1 MKKRFLLVSLL
12 VLFALVLSSCTST
25 TISTKQPFSASVS
38 FPAEGTYQILGRVD
52 FTPSQ
57 GSAGY
62 IDFLTYAKT
71 IYPDTDDIVNIIVD
85 SENSYEMTASPY
97 GNDSRLVSSSYM
109 MSGIAIAYTEY
120 ENLL

>member
-1 MKKRFLLVSLL
+1 MKKRFILISFL
-12 VLFALVLSSCTST
+12 VLFVLILSSCTT
-25 TISTKQPFSASVS
+25 TTLTTKQPFSASVS

-85 SENSYEMTASPY
+85 SENSYEVTTNPY
-97 GNDSRLVSSSYM
+97 GPDSRLISSSYM
-109 MSGIAIAYTEY
+109 MSGIAIAFTE
-120 ENLL
+120 

>member
-85 SENSYEMTASPY
+85 SENTYELTASLY
-97 GNDSRLVSSSYM
+97 GSESRLVSSSYM
-109 MSGIAIAYTEY
+109 MSGIAIAYTE
-120 ENLL
+120 